1 MAARIISAPA
11 ARSGSGSASTN
22 KPNWRGSCAGSTA
35 SRSFASQG
43 FAPEANV
50 RPRNPLCAVRFD
62 RRANVTGRGY
72 CAIAKAIAATISGQK
87 SAPTRA
93 IRQPIFLDEKKRF
106 QTDREASSSSRSGK
120 RYPDDEAG
128 HGSYLLPGINIPF
141 RKLPAKQQAQGIE
154 LTGPDL
160 KRSPVPNLQKESL
173 ARSRAK
179 FFLDSRSP
187 RLK

>member
-1 MAARIISAPA
+1 MSALAIHFARFALIAAP
-11 ARSGSGSASTN
+11 
-22 KPNWRGSCAGSTA
+22 
-35 SRSFASQG
+35 
-43 FAPEANV
+43 
-50 RPRNPLCAVRFD
+50 
-62 RRANVTGRGY
+62 NVTGRGY
-72 CAIAKAIAATISGQK
+72 CAIAKTIAATISGQK

>member
-1 MAARIISAPA
+1 MSALAIHFARFALIAAP
-11 ARSGSGSASTN
+11 
-22 KPNWRGSCAGSTA
+22 
-35 SRSFASQG
+35 
-43 FAPEANV
+43 
-50 RPRNPLCAVRFD
+50 
-62 RRANVTGRGY
+62 NVTGRGY

-160 KRSPVPNLQKESL
+160 KRSRFRTFKKKAWRGAGPS
-173 ARSRAK
+173 
-179 FFLDSRSP
+179 FFWIVGVLG
-187 RLK
+187 